1 MLSTFMAQFEIMR
14 QIRFL
19 LFAAVLTACADR
31 SQQDQTTS
39 EANENQVET
48 AMRTEFDLQ
57 GHRGARGLYPENS
70 IEGFLAAVELQVNTL
85 EMDVVITKDKKVV
98 VSHEPW
104 ISSVICWGLDDR
116 PVPEGKNLNI
126 YRMTYDE
133 VSNYNCGS
141 QPHPDFP
148 LQARMSTFKP
158 LLSEVITEVE
168 ASAAALEVEPL
179 LYNIEIKS
187 TPEGDNVYH
196 PEPMEF
202 CQLVWQT
209 ISESG
214 IRPRVT
220 IQSFDVRALQA
231 MKQIDSSVPVALLI
245 SETDGFE
252 KDLEKLGF
260 TPDIYSP
267 NFHLV
272 NENLVRSCHENG
284 IKIIPWT
291 VNEEEDMV
299 RMLELNVDGII
310 TDYPDVALTLKL

>member
-1 MLSTFMAQFEIMR
+1 MRKSLPFLSLMA
-14 QIRFL
+14 
-19 LFAAVLTACADR
+19 LFACNEPQKESSKQTE
-31 SQQDQTTS
+31 SQETTS
-39 EANENQVET
+39 EHNVT
-48 AMRTEFDLQ
+48 TGFDLQ

-85 EMDVVITKDKKVV
+85 EMDAVITKDKKVI

-104 ISSVICWGLDDR
+104 ISSTICWGLNDK
-116 PVPEGKNLNI
+116 PLPEGKNLNI
-126 YRMTYDE
+126 YKMTYDE
-133 VSNYNCGS
+133 VTNYNCGS

-148 LQARMSTFKP
+148 LQARLSTFKP
-158 LLSEVITEVE
+158 LLSEVLTEVE
-168 ASAAALEVEPL
+168 ASTAALEVEPVS
-179 LYNIEIKS
+179 YNIEIKS
-187 TPEGDNVYH
+187 TPEGDNLYH
-196 PEPMEF
+196 PEPKEF
-202 CQLVWQT
+202 CELVLEQVKAG
-209 ISESG
+209 G
-214 IRPRVT
+214 IKERTT

-231 MKQIDSSVPVALLI
+231 MKQLDSSIPVALLI

-267 NFHLV
+267 NYHLV
-272 NENLVRSCHENG
+272 NENLIRSCHENG

-299 RMLELNVDGII
+299 QLLELGVDGII